1 MRCPLPKSLASCC
14 IAFIMLVLPGLAG
27 AADPPHYVKKA
38 GWFETMVASREALVH
53 AESQRPPAARMTTYT
68 SPVVRGGEPAIQISV
83 PLAGQKEIYL
93 YVLGAPEVV
102 YGAADWADARLID
115 SGGKETFI
123 SRDKTL
129 SLLEGQ
135 LSKDC
140 NLFSGVSGPI
150 QIAGR
155 KFERGIEIYPNGIGK
170 VRLTPEKPCERLE
183 AWIGIDD
190 WVGKHGAVRFI
201 VTGPEGAA
209 RQDLWD
215 LAARDFSEESPLRQ
229 MKWERED
236 RILDEDWPTNDV
248 AALARRY
255 GEAAKRVPALAEKA
269 AQLAADMAQQGDA
282 ARRVSRPAAEDRGAG
297 DPAAT
302 ALRGGS
308 GDPPRKSAGDPPRKS
323 ASDMVR
329 LNEVRQIYFRSRAL
343 DATRARA
350 RSFDSRA
357 LRMAIADLAETY
369 AEKYPAAPQYLARLA
384 AIEKSIPEALAAAA
398 TGSLEDLERLDRLLT
413 DFDAL
418 QREALLANPLL
429 DFDRLVLV
437 RRLPLGD
444 PRMPI
449 GTGYGVGEF
458 IGLPRQSSKCNPG
471 IEKPLDWDNE
481 IAMLSPVRPEGR
493 LTTLYKPD
501 KRKLITDLDLHWDA
515 DRLLFSMPG
524 THNKW
529 QIFEVGT
536 DGKNLRQATP
546 GDQPDVHNYDACYL
560 PNGQIAFIST
570 APLQG
575 VPCNAGVIV
584 GMMYEMNADGSG
596 IRQICFEQDHDYCP
610 TVLNDG
616 RVLYLRWDY
625 TDTPH
630 VWNRMLF
637 SMNPDGTGQA
647 EYYKANGYW
656 PNSIF
661 YARPIPGHP
670 TKIASIVTGHHVG
683 RAGELVIFDP
693 VKGRTED
700 AGVVQ
705 RIPGYGQKVEPLI
718 QDKLTEHSWPKFLH
732 PWPLSEKYFI
742 VSAKPTPDSLW
753 GIYLVDIYDNMVLLK
768 EVEGQVLVEP
778 IPIKKMP
785 KPPIIASKV
794 DPDRN
799 DALVYLQDVYEG
811 PSMKGI
817 PRGTVK
823 QLRVF
828 TYHFGYQSLA
838 GIDHR
843 VGADGPWE
851 CKRVLGSV
859 RVEDDGSA
867 LFRVPAKTPFSVQ
880 PLDADGRAV
889 QLMRSWMTA
898 QPGETLSC
906 VGCHDNRGATPPPA
920 KATLALAQSAQ
931 AIEPWYGPPRG
942 FSFKREVQPVLD
954 KLCVGC
960 HDGRPHDGKTPVDLR
975 GDQGAYMVYHGDAK
989 GTLISGTPKEQL
1001 LGKYGGIFEPSY
1013 IALRRLIRVGGLES
1027 DLRLLSPM
1035 EFFADTSEL
1044 IQMLKKGHYGVQ
1056 LDREAWERLYT
1067 WIDLNAPCHGTWS
1080 EFVPIPAKQRE
1091 RRMALRK
1098 LYGGPVD
1105 DWEEVPPAPAKPAQA
1120 VVPPPAPRREARA
1133 IECSDWPLAADE
1145 ARRRQAAAGPATR
1158 TVDLGDGV
1166 KMELAFIPAGRFV
1179 MGDAAGLPDEQPQAA
1194 VTIEKPF
1201 WMGRCEVTN
1210 EQFARFDPTHD
1221 SRFEHR
1227 TSWQFSEEYLGW
1239 RLNHPKQPV
1248 VRISWDEAAA
1258 FCRWLSERTGMKFT
1272 LPTEAQWEYAARA
1285 GTSTPLSYGDLD
1297 ADFSAAANMAD
1308 VTIRD
1313 LAYEGWRPLSPDLVP
1328 RDARFN
1334 DRSLVTADVGSYQ
1347 PNPWGLFDMH
1357 GNAAEWTRTLYRPYP
1372 YGDDGRSN
1380 LPSDAPKVVRGGSWY
1395 DRPLRCRSA
1404 FRLGYQPYQKVFNVG
1419 FRVIAEDASVRQ
1431 TAAAQP

>member
-1 MRCPLPKSLASCC
+1 MSRPESMFRACACAA
-14 IAFIMLVLPGLAG
+14 IAAFIFTASAS
-27 AADPPHYVKKA
+27 AADPPHYAKKA
-38 GWFETMVASREALVH
+38 GWFETMIAAREALAQ
-53 AESQRPPAARMTTYT
+53 AEAQHPPAAHMATYT
-68 SPVVRGGEPAIQISV
+68 SPVVRGGEPAIPISV
-83 PLAGQKEIYL
+83 PVAGQKEIYL

-102 YGAADWADARLID
+102 YGAADWADAKLID
-115 SGGKETFI
+115 SAGKEAFI
-123 SRDKTL
+123 SRAKSL

-140 NLFSGVSGPI
+140 NLYSGVSGPLV
-150 QIAGR
+150 IAGR
-155 KFERGIEIYPNGIGK
+155 RFERGIEMYPNGVGK
-170 VRLTPEKPCERLE
+170 VHLALEKPGERLE

-190 WVGKHGAVRFI
+190 WVGKHGAVRFV

-209 RQDLWD
+209 REDLWP
-215 LAARDFSEESPLRQ
+215 LAARDFSEETPLRQ

-236 RILDEDWPTNDV
+236 RILDEDWPAGDF

-255 GEAAKRVPALAEKA
+255 AEAAKRVPALAEKA
-269 AQLAADMAQQGDA
+269 AQLAAGVKDA
-282 ARRVSRPAAEDRGAG
+282 AGLG
-297 DPAAT
+297 D
-302 ALRGGS
+302 
-308 GDPPRKSAGDPPRKS
+308 
-323 ASDMVR
+323 
-329 LNEVRQIYFRSRAL
+329 VRQLYHRSRSL
-343 DATRARA
+343 DITLAKAKT
-350 RSFDSRA
+350 FDSRA
-357 LRMAIADLAETY
+357 LRMAVADLAETY
-369 AEKYPAAPQYLARLA
+369 AEKYTAAPQYLAQLA
-384 AIEKSIPEALAAAA
+384 TIEKSMAETLAANKPASGL
-398 TGSLEDLERLDRLLT
+398 TLEDLENLDRLLA

-418 QREALLANPLL
+418 QREALLANPLM
-429 DFDRLVLV
+429 DFDRLLLI
-437 RRLPLGD
+437 RRTPNGD

-481 IAMLSPVRPEGR
+481 IAVLSPVRPEGK

-501 KRKLITDLDLHWDA
+501 DRRLITDMELHWDA
-515 DRLLFSMPG
+515 GRLLFSMPG
-524 THNKW
+524 TLKKW
-529 QIFEVGT
+529 QVFEVGS
-536 DGKNLRQATP
+536 DGKGLRQVTP

-584 GMMYEMNADGSG
+584 GMMYEMNADGSD
-596 IRQICFEQDHDYCP
+596 IRQVCFEQDHDYCP

-637 SMNPDGTGQA
+637 TMNPDGTGQQ

-670 TKIASIVTGHHVG
+670 TKIVAIATGHHVG
-683 RAGELVIFDP
+683 RAGELIIFDP
-693 VKGRTED
+693 VRGRTEAD
-700 AGVVQ
+700 GVVQ
-705 RIPGYGQKVEPLI
+705 RIPGYGQKVEPVI

-742 VSAKPTPDSLW
+742 VSAKPAPDSLW

-778 IPIKKMP
+778 VPIKKMP
-785 KPPIIASKV
+785 TPPLIASKV
-794 DPDRN
+794 DPDKS

-811 PSMKGI
+811 PSMKAV

-823 QLRVF
+823 RLRVF

-851 CKRVLGSV
+851 CKRVLGTV

-906 VGCHDNRGATPPPA
+906 IGCHDNRGAGPPPG
-920 KATLALAQSAQ
+920 KATAALGQAAQEIQ
-931 AIEPWYGPPRG
+931 PWYGPPRG

-954 KLCVGC
+954 KFCVGC
-960 HDGRPHDGKTPVDLR
+960 HDGRPRDGKTPVDLR
-975 GDQGAYMVYHGDAK
+975 GDQGYMVYRGGNPQ
-989 GTLISGTPKEQL
+989 GTLVAGTPKEQL

-1013 IALRRLIRVGGLES
+1013 IALRQRIRVGGLES
-1027 DLRLLSPM
+1027 DLRLLAPM

-1044 IQMLKKGHYGVQ
+1044 IQMLQKGHHGVR

-1067 WIDLNAPCHGTWS
+1067 WIDLNAPCHGTWG
-1080 EFVPIPAKQRE
+1080 EFVTIPAGQRE

-1098 LYGGPVD
+1098 LYGGPQD
-1105 DWEEVPPAPAKPAQA
+1105 DWEDVPPAPAKPAQA
-1120 VVPPPAPRREARA
+1120 VVPPPATKQEARI
-1133 IECSDWPLAADE
+1133 IECADWPLAADE
-1145 ARRRQAAAGPATR
+1145 ARKHQSAAGPATR
-1158 TVDLGDGV
+1158 TVDMGDGV
-1166 KMELAFIPAGRFV
+1166 KMELACIPAGRFV
-1179 MGDAAGLPDEQPQAA
+1179 MGDAAGLSDEQPQAA
-1194 VTIEKPF
+1194 VAIEKPF

-1210 EQFARFDPTHD
+1210 EQFARFDASHD

-1239 RLNHPKQPV
+1239 RLNHPRQPV
-1248 VRISWDEAAA
+1248 VRVSWDEATA
-1258 FCRWLSERTGMKFT
+1258 FCRWLSEKTGVKFT

-1285 GTSTPLSYGDLD
+1285 GTSTPLFYGDLD
-1297 ADFSAAANMAD
+1297 ADFSTFANMAD
-1308 VTIRD
+1308 LSIRD

-1334 DRSLVTADVGSYQ
+1334 DHALVTADVGSYQ

-1357 GNAAEWTRTLYRPYP
+1357 GNAAEWTRTLYRPYL
-1372 YGDDGRSN
+1372 YRNDGRSD
-1380 LPSDAPKVVRGGSWY
+1380 LSSDGPKVVRGGSWY
-1395 DRPLRCRSA
+1395 DRPARCRSA

-1419 FRVIAEDASVRQ
+1419 FRVIAEDPPVRR
-1431 TAAAQP
+1431 TAAAKP

>member
-1 MRCPLPKSLASCC
+1 MSRLESMLRAYVCAA
-14 IAFIMLVLPGLAG
+14 IATLILSAPAG
-27 AADPPHYVKKA
+27 AADPPHYAKKA
-38 GWFETMVASREALVH
+38 DWFETLIASREAIVQSEAQH
-53 AESQRPPAARMTTYT
+53 PPAARMATYT
-68 SPVVRGGEPAIQISV
+68 SPVLCGGGPAVQISV
-83 PLAGQKEIYL
+83 PVAGQKEIYL

-102 YGAADWADARLID
+102 YAAADWADAKLVD
-115 SGGKETFI
+115 SAGKETFV
-123 SRDKTL
+123 SRAKTL
-129 SLLEGQ
+129 SLVEGQ

-140 NLFSGVSGPI
+140 NLYSGVSGPI

-155 KFERGIEIYPNGIGK
+155 QFERGIEMYPNSIGK
-170 VRLTPEKPCERLE
+170 VRLALDKPCARLE

-190 WVGKHGAVRFI
+190 WVGKHGAVRFL

-209 RQDLWD
+209 REDLWD
-215 LAARDFSEESPLRQ
+215 FAARDFSEETPRRE

-236 RILDEDWPTNDV
+236 RILDEDWPTGDY

-255 GEAAKRVPALAEKA
+255 ATAARRVPALAEKA
-269 AQLAADMAQQGDA
+269 EQLAADMAQQGDA

-297 DPAAT
+297 EPDAT

-308 GDPPRKSAGDPPRKS
+308 GDPPRTS
-323 ASDMVR
+323 ASDMAR
-329 LNEVRQIYFRSRAL
+329 LNEVRRLYHRSRML
-343 DATRARA
+343 DAALVRAKN
-350 RSFDSRA
+350 FDSRA

-369 AEKYPAAPQYLARLA
+369 AEKYPAAPEYLARLA
-384 AIEKSIPEALAAAA
+384 AIEKSMPEAFAGAAK
-398 TGSLEDLERLDRLLT
+398 GVLEDLEKIDRLLA

-429 DFDRLVLV
+429 DFDRLILV
-437 RRLPLGD
+437 RRTPHGD
-444 PRMPI
+444 PRMPV
-449 GTGYGVGEF
+449 GTGFGVGEY

-481 IAMLSPVRPEGR
+481 IAVLSPLRPEGK

-501 KRKLITDLDLHWDA
+501 DRRLITDLELHWNA

-529 QIFEVGT
+529 QVFEVGT
-536 DGKNLRQATP
+536 DGTGLRQVTP

-584 GMMYEMNADGSG
+584 GMMYEMNADGSA
-596 IRQICFEQDHDYCP
+596 IRQVCFEQDHDYCP

-616 RVLYLRWDY
+616 RILYLRWDY

-670 TKIASIVTGHHVG
+670 TKVAGIVTGHHVG

-693 VKGRTED
+693 VKGRTEAD
-700 AGVVQ
+700 GVVQ
-705 RIPGYGQKVEPLI
+705 RIPGYGQKVEPVI
-718 QDKLTEHSWPKFLH
+718 ADKLTEHSWPKFVH

-742 VSAKPTPDSLW
+742 VSAKPAPDSLW
-753 GIYLVDIYDNMVLLK
+753 GIYLVDIFDNMVLLK
-768 EVEGQVLVEP
+768 EAEGQVLLEP
-778 IPIKKMP
+778 VALAKRPT
-785 KPPIIASKV
+785 PPVVASKV
-794 DPDRN
+794 SPDRQ

-811 PSMKGI
+811 PSMKGV

-823 QLRVF
+823 SLRVF

-851 CKRVLGSV
+851 CKRILGTV
-859 RVEDDGSA
+859 RVEPDGSA
-867 LFRVPAKTPFSVQ
+867 LFSVPAKTPFSVQ

-906 VGCHDNRGATPPPA
+906 VGCHDNRGAGPPPG
-920 KATLALAQSAQ
+920 KATVALAQAAQ
-931 AIEPWYGPPRG
+931 TIEPWYGPPRG

-954 KLCVGC
+954 KFCVGC

-975 GDQGAYMVYHGDAK
+975 PDQNAYWVYHADAK
-989 GTLISGTPKEQL
+989 GTLIKDTPKEQL

-1013 IALRRLIRVGGLES
+1013 IALRRLVRVGGLES
-1027 DLRLLSPM
+1027 DLHLLAPM
-1035 EFFADTSEL
+1035 EFFAETSEL
-1044 IQMLKKGHYGVQ
+1044 IQMLRKGHYGVE
-1056 LDREAWERLYT
+1056 LDREAWERLYA
-1067 WIDLNAPCHGTWS
+1067 WIDLNAPCHGTWG
-1080 EFVPIPAKQRE
+1080 EFVPIPSKQRE
-1091 RRMALRK
+1091 RRLALRK
-1098 LYGGPVD
+1098 LYGGPLD
-1105 DWEEVPPAPAKPAQA
+1105 DWEEIPPAPAKPAQA
-1120 VVPPPAPRREARA
+1120 VVPPPAPKPEVRA
-1133 IECSDWPLAADE
+1133 IECSDFPLTADAAHQ
-1145 ARRRQAAAGPATR
+1145 RQAAVKPTTR
-1158 TVDLGDGV
+1158 TFDLGGGV
-1166 KMELAFIPAGRFV
+1166 TMELAFIPGGRFV
-1179 MGDAAGLPDEQPQAA
+1179 MGDAAGQPDEQPQVA
-1194 VTIEKPF
+1194 VAVEEPF
-1201 WMGRCEVTN
+1201 WMGRYEVTN
-1210 EQFARFDPTHD
+1210 EQFARFDASHD

-1239 RLNHPKQPV
+1239 RLNHPRQPV
-1248 VRISWDEAAA
+1248 VRVSWDEAMA
-1258 FCRWLSERTGMKFT
+1258 FCRWLSERTRTKFT
-1272 LPTEAQWEYAARA
+1272 LPSEAQWEYAARA
-1285 GTSTPLSYGDLD
+1285 GTSTPLFYGDLD
-1297 ADFSAAANMAD
+1297 ADFSTFANMAD
-1308 VTIRD
+1308 FTIRN
-1313 LAYEGWRPLSPDLVP
+1313 LAYEGWRPLPPDLVP

-1334 DRSLVTADVGSYQ
+1334 DHALVTADVGSYQ

-1357 GNAAEWTRTLYRPYP
+1357 GNAAEWTRTIYRPYP
-1372 YGDDGRSN
+1372 YRDDDGRNDLS
-1380 LPSDAPKVVRGGSWY
+1380 SDGPKVVRGGSWY
-1395 DRPLRCRSA
+1395 DRPARCRSA
-1404 FRLGYQPYQKVFNVG
+1404 FRLAYQPYEKVFNVG
-1419 FRVIAEDASVRQ
+1419 FRVIAEDPPVRR
-1431 TAAAQP
+1431 TAAAKP